1 MKSNSSC
8 IKPSILSVAL
18 LSTAILASSATYADD
33 DVDSISDAVTQGD
46 TSLILRYRYE
56 FVDQDNDLKDAN
68 ASTLKTRLNFK
79 TKSWNDFSFMIEAD
93 HVSELF
99 SGNYNNATGS
109 GNGNYSV
116 VADPTGTDLNQ
127 AWLQYKSDNNMFRYG
142 RQRIVLDN
150 HRFIGSVGW
159 RQNEQTYDAFTYQNS
174 SFDKTTI
181 SYSYLWNVNRIFG
194 ENSPKGDIE
203 SDSHIFHLSY
213 NGLSFGKLSTYG
225 YFLDAQ
231 DGLATNSAFNT
242 ATIGVRLAGSEL
254 GNNKNWSYQLEYADQ
269 SDYDDN
275 STNFSADYLLA
286 KGEFTT
292 NGMTFGLGYEVL
304 SADTSAGSAFS
315 TPLATLH
322 AHNGW
327 ADQFLGTP
335 ADGLEDLTASFSTN
349 LSDYKLTVVAH
360 DYSAESSGNDYG
372 SELNLSL
379 ARKFSDNYSLLL
391 KYAAYSAG
399 DIKVDTNKFWVMFT
413 ANY

>member
-1 MKSNSSC
+1 MKSNNSFF
-8 IKPSILSVAL
+8 KQTLLSVAL
-18 LSTAILASSATYADD
+18 STTVVLASSATYAG
-33 DVDSISDAVTQGD
+33 VNANSISEAVTQGD

-56 FVDQDNDLKDAN
+56 FVDQDNVLKDAN
-68 ASTLKTRLNFK
+68 ASTLKTRFNFK
-79 TKSWNDFSFMIEAD
+79 TKSWNSFSVMLEAD
-93 HVSELF
+93 HVSEIL
-99 SGNYNNATGS
+99 SGNYNDATGT

-127 AWLQYKSDNNMFRYG
+127 AWVQYKTDDNLFRYG

-159 RQNEQTYDAFTYQNS
+159 RQNEQTYDAATYQNS
-174 SFDKTTI
+174 SIADTTI
-181 SYSYLWNVNRIFG
+181 SYSYIWNVNRIFG
-194 ENSPKGDIE
+194 SNSAKGDIE
-203 SDSHIFHLSY
+203 SDSHVFHLAY

-231 DGLATNSAFNT
+231 DGLATNPSFNT
-242 ATIGVRLAGSEL
+242 ATVGIRLTGSEL
-254 GNNKNWSYQLEYADQ
+254 GSDKNWGYQLEYADQ

-275 STNFSADYLLA
+275 TTNFSADYFLA
-286 KGEFTT
+286 KGEFTA
-292 NGMTFGLGYEVL
+292 NEMTFGLGYEVL
-304 SADTSAGSAFS
+304 SADSSAGMAFS

-322 AHNGW
+322 AQNGW

-335 ADGLEDLTASFSTN
+335 ADGLEDLTVSFSTK

-372 SELNLSL
+372 SELDISL
-379 ARKFSDNYSLLL
+379 ARKYSDNYSLLL

-399 DIKVDTNKFWVMFT
+399 DIKVDTNKLWIMFT
-413 ANY
+413 AKY